1 MPDSPKSTE
10 SKPTEQSL
18 QEEVMKLRAQVT
30 ELQEELAHRD
40 ASPESPGAPRETS
53 EVLRDLPDRF
63 TGEASKMV
71 RAFTLACLE
80 PLRLAGDIVD
90 AFAEETSGRN
100 RPEEPTA
107 ERGRFRTRTRRQ
119 SRSEAMNLPRD
130 LYSGFIKA
138 VDRSL
143 DVPSKMVD
151 RFYNTYKEAETTR
164 RQ

>member
-1 MPDSPKSTE
+1 MPDSPKSAE

-18 QEEVMKLRAQVT
+18 QEEVTKLRAQVAQL
-30 ELQEELAHRD
+30 EEELARRE
-40 ASPESPGAPRETS
+40 ASPETPGAPRETS

-63 TGEASKMV
+63 TDEASKMV
-71 RAFTLACLE
+71 RALTLACLE
-80 PLRLAGDIVD
+80 PFRVAGDIVE

-107 ERGRFRTRTRRQ
+107 ERGRFRARTQRQ
-119 SRSEAMNLPRD
+119 SRSEALNLPRD

-143 DVPSKMVD
+143 DVPSKMVE
-151 RFYNTYKEAETTR
+151 RFYNTYREAETTR
-164 RQ
+164 KQ